1 MEPTVLM
8 IEDDAESAGLMK
20 LTLGPRGY
28 RVLVA
33 SDGLQGLEM
42 AHADPPDLILLD
54 LLLPGMDGLEILS
67 RLRTDPQTADV
78 PVVVISSRDR
88 PTDQHTAAEIG
99 ADAYLI
105 KPYGLAELLALLR
118 SLLSE
123 RSEL

>member
-8 IEDDAESAGLMK
+8 IEDDAEGARLMK

-28 RVLVA
+28 WVLVA

-42 AHADPPDLILLD
+42 AHANPPDLILLD

-67 RLRTDPQTADV
+67 RLRTDPRTADV

-99 ADAYLI
+99 ADAYLV

>member
-8 IEDDAESAGLMK
+8 IEDDAEGARLMK

-42 AHADPPDLILLD
+42 AHANPPDLILLD

-78 PVVVISSRDR
+78 PVMIISSRDR

-105 KPYGLAELLALLR
+105 KPYGLADLLALLR

>member
-1 MEPTVLM
+1 
-8 IEDDAESAGLMK
+8 
-20 LTLGPRGY
+20 
-28 RVLVA
+28 
-33 SDGLQGLEM
+33 
-42 AHADPPDLILLD
+42 
-54 LLLPGMDGLEILS
+54 
-67 RLRTDPQTADV
+67 V

-105 KPYGLAELLALLR
+105 KPYGLADLLALLR

>member
-8 IEDDAESAGLMK
+8 IEDDTEGARLMK

-42 AHADPPDLILLD
+42 AHANPPDLILLD

-78 PVVVISSRDR
+78 PVVIISSRDR
-88 PTDQHTAAEIG
+88 PTNQHTAAEIG

>member
-8 IEDDAESAGLMK
+8 IEDDAEGARLMK
-20 LTLGPRGY
+20 RTLGPRGY

-78 PVVVISSRDR
+78 PVVVISSSDQ